1 MTRRFDFTPL
11 PPFSESS
18 KNWISHLLST
28 VQDLASRC
36 GMSMHEALQLPVSFE
51 AYFYASDA
59 WEKKKAE
66 IEAEAQKHNAF
77 IKMGNEIIKAM
88 SNSGRKKR

>member
-1 MTRRFDFTPL
+1 M
-11 PPFSESS
+11 
-18 KNWISHLLST
+18 
-28 VQDLASRC
+28 QDLAGRC

-77 IKMGNEIIKAM
+77 IKMGNEIIKAI
-88 SNSGRKKR
+88 SNSGSGRKKR